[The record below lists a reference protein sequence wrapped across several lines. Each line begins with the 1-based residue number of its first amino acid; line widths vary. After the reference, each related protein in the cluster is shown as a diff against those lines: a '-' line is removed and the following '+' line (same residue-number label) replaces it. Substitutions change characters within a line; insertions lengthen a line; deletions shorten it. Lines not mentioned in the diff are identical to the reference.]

1 MVTLS
6 HVVRQQPQ
14 RRRRFTKT
22 NVSLLSAVVVLGLI
36 YYRVSMY
43 LLRDPD
49 GTDNGPR
56 TQKRRLNDDK
66 IQLQDLQY
74 IHELQHQGLLVP
86 SKALRTYQE
95 WKEYA
100 VQLAALA
107 PDKIIETLKTIDPFG
122 VRSFE
127 KELLE
132 AESQKQAF
140 LTQDELRAIFPCP
153 SSSSSSSSASSPEQR
168 ITLPDQR
175 NSDKARAFRNGT
187 DPFFLF
193 FQHLRKAGGTNF
205 CSLAQHNL
213 PKKQVPKYFCSTS
226 IAKGKCVCHAVQNLR
241 LSLL

>member
-1 MVTLS
+1 
-6 HVVRQQPQ
+6 
-14 RRRRFTKT
+14 
-22 NVSLLSAVVVLGLI
+22 
-36 YYRVSMY
+36 MY
-43 LLRDPD
+43 LLRDPE

-56 TQKRRLNDDK
+56 TKKRRINDDK
-66 IQLQDLQY
+66 TQLQDLQY

-86 SKALRTYQE
+86 STTLRTYRE
-95 WKEYA
+95 WKEYS

-107 PDKIIETLKTIDPFG
+107 PDKILETLKTVDPFG

-127 KELLE
+127 KALLE

-153 SSSSSSSSASSPEQR
+153 SSSLSASSPEQR

-213 PKKQVPKYFCSTS
+213 PKKQVPKYFCSAL
-226 IAKGKCVCHAVQNLR
+226 IANGNVCGPYCAELTLVFVVIAHSAR
-241 LSLL
+241 LPLGRTRSSVCGMPVAI